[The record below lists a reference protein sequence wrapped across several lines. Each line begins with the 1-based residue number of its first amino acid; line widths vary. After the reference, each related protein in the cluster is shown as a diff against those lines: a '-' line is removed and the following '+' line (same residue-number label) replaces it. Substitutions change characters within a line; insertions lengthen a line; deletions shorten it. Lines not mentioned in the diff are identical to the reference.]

1 MAATISRAREVV
13 GMQSDVTCHWW
24 GCEEQATHIVN
35 WTTERRRE
43 WLCDEHTE
51 RQRQDF
57 ASEIRV
63 KPRQGTAGGGAGG
76 E

>member
-1 MAATISRAREVV
+1 MSK
-13 GMQSDVTCHWW
+13 DDTCHWS
-24 GCEEQATHIVN
+24 GCEQEATHIVN

-51 RQRQDF
+51 RQRDSFQ
-57 ASEIRV
+57 SEIQV
-63 KPRQGTAGGGAGG
+63 KEREVHADIDRSKGGDD